1 MVDYLKRFNFVAAGL
16 VTAVLLASVAT
27 VQPQDLPELVKR
39 QGYADTI
46 FVNGKIVS
54 MDDTSISSEPG
65 SVYQALAIKR
75 DSIMKLGTNAEVRA
89 LASDFTTVYDLNGR
103 TVIPGIVETHSHIY
117 GAALSY
123 LDRFGIKYP
132 PNEVIITPQ
141 AADNLEETQGI
152 LRDSIQEAVKT
163 MEPGV
168 WLRVNMRSHPDN
180 PTQLDTWGDT
190 RRLTTRRTIDE
201 WAPVNPVVVRPG
213 NRGTIN
219 SVALDILNEFLPG
232 YSDSI
237 RDSMHMDEIGV
248 DPAEIG
254 WVGSVEMGVIGWEL
268 YAENVPL
275 NILAQALKLRSEA
288 FAASRAVT
296 TFSSR
301 IQFPKIMSGYATL
314 AELGQMPIRFSVHY
328 EVHRRPSN
336 PIETRQLYRKTGV
349 LQGIGDDYLWF
360 DGVGSERWDSHVPE
374 ACLGDDIVAPPHIKA
389 RETCPK
395 SGDLH
400 WDTLKNAL
408 RAGWRLKGVHSVG
421 VESTRR
427 FTQMIDEAM
436 EGTDITMADIRN
448 GMFTIEHCDQIGKGA
463 DILELIKEYNI
474 MISCDPNYMR
484 TFEALIEDYGEYND
498 PEHLRKYML
507 PFKTWIESGLNV
519 VGQNTGG
526 PGPFHSEW
534 LLMRRAF
541 RGYIWAPEES
551 IDRVRALK
559 LYTSWAGR
567 YVTKSDQL
575 GTLEDGKWADLVI
588 LNKDYFTVPVD
599 DILKIQSLMTMVGGK
614 VISLNDSLAEEWNM
628 TGVGEQFNIDLER
641 VEAIIAE
648 ANESVAW
655 VSGSIIS
662 KED

>member
-1 MVDYLKRFNFVAAGL
+1 MLDYLKRFNFVAAGL

-163 MEPGV
+163 MEPGM

-254 WVGSVEMGVIGWEL
+254 WVSSVEMGVIGWEL

-436 EGTDITMADIRN
+436 EGTDISMADIRN
-448 GMFTIEHCDQIGKGA
+448 GMFTIEHCDQIGKGS

-507 PFKTWIESGLNV
+507 PFKTWIEAGVKL
-519 VGQNTGG
+519 VGQHYGSS
-526 PGPFHSEW
+526 PPFNKLWQAVTRQFDGVVWQPDE
-534 LLMRRAF
+534 R
-541 RGYIWAPEES
+541 
-551 IDRVRALK
+551 IDRVHALK
-559 LYTSWAGR
+559 MWTSWASE
-567 YVTKSDQL
+567 YVLKEDQI
-575 GTLEDGKWADLVI
+575 GSLEEGKFADLVV
-588 LNKDYFTVPVD
+588 LDRDFFTIPVD
-599 DILKIQSLMTMVGGK
+599 DILKVRTPLTMVGGK
-614 VISLNDSLAEEWNM
+614 IQQVQESLA
-628 TGVGEQFNIDLER
+628 TDLGIQ
-641 VEAIIAE
+641 AIGPVYDFDDDEIA
-648 ANESVAW
+648 ARYLQ
-655 VSGSIIS
+655 
-662 KED
+662 